1 VTEQARRLS
10 DPEVS
15 ERVRTLNGWQ
25 VREGQLV
32 KEFRFRDFVG
42 AVGFVNEV
50 AQVAEE
56 LNHHPDL
63 LVRWGSVTA
72 NLTTHSAGGLTESD
86 FRLASR
92 IDALSVPSPGGGRGT
107 HADQSAQSAELPA
120 ATDDATTPHAG
131 PEIAGRKPRSERD

>member
-1 VTEQARRLS
+1 LS
-10 DPEVS
+10 DAEVA
-15 ERVRTLNGWQ
+15 ERLRSLSGWQ
-25 VREGQLV
+25 MREGQLV
-32 KEFRFRDFVG
+32 KEFRFPDFLG
-42 AVGFVNEV
+42 AIEFVNEI
-50 AQVAEE
+50 AGVAEE

-92 IDALSVPSPGGGRGT
+92 IDRLSVPNPGGGRT
-107 HADQSAQSAELPA
+107 NDAEQPAQPTELPA

-131 PEIAGRKPRSERD
+131 PEIAGRKPRPERD

>member
-1 VTEQARRLS
+1 MTEEAPRLS
-10 DPEVS
+10 DADVG
-15 ERVRTLNGWQ
+15 ERLRSLAGWQ

-32 KEFRFRDFVG
+32 KEFRFRDFMG
-42 AVGFVNEV
+42 AIRFVNEI
-50 AQVAEE
+50 AEVAEE

-72 NLTTHSAGGLTESD
+72 NLTTHSAGGLSDSD

-92 IDALSVPSPGGGRGT
+92 IDALSVPNPGGGRISD
-107 HADQSAQSAELPA
+107 ADQPAQSTELPA
-120 ATDDATTPHAG
+120 ATDDATSPHAG